1 MRRNR
6 ATSTAGVSSP
16 VMMEVWGD
24 VSYRAVANLVVRD
37 AEGDGPELSQ
47 GLTADLVVENKRMRT
62 QRM

>member
-1 MRRNR
+1 
-6 ATSTAGVSSP
+6 
-16 VMMEVWGD
+16 MEVWGD